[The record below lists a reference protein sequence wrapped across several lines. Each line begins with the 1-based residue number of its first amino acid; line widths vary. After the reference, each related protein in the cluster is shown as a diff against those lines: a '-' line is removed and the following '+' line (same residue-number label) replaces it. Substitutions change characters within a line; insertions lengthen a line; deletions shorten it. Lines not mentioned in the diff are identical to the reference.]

1 MDLNA
6 KYGKLLLRCLRQSI
20 QIRISPKRGKCTWN
34 SNLKTKCQTER
45 RFHAFKFSDGYKS
58 TMDWCSVYLTPQA
71 LPKYI
76 YLSPPLIFPTT
87 STELGQKTARCE
99 SLWALLH
106 YVEWDRMVT
115 LTGAQAEGYVIVSK
129 LTEQH
134 EVMENTRVDYF

>member
-1 MDLNA
+1 
-6 KYGKLLLRCLRQSI
+6 
-20 QIRISPKRGKCTWN
+20 
-34 SNLKTKCQTER
+34 
-45 RFHAFKFSDGYKS
+45 
-58 TMDWCSVYLTPQA
+58 MDWCRVYLTPQA

-99 SLWALLH
+99 SLWALLY